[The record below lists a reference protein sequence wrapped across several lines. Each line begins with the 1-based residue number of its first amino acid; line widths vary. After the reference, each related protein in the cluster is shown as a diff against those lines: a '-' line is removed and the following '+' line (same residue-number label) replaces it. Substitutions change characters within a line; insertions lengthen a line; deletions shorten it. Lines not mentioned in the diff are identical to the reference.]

1 MRHFSFLSLALA
13 LAISAAPALAQ
24 EFKAGDIVIENP
36 WTRATPKGAEVGSGY
51 LMIQN
56 KGAAPDRL
64 TGGTADFATVEL
76 HQMTSENGV
85 SQMRELKD
93 GLTIPAHGSVTLSP
107 GGYHLMFT
115 HLGHPLTK
123 GESVKATFTFEHA
136 GPLEVEFKVMGV
148 GAAGTGGMKGM
159 DSMKG
164 MKM

>member
-36 WTRATPKGAEVGSGY
+36 WARATPKGAEVGSGY

-64 TGGTADFATVEL
+64 TGGTTDFAAVEV
-76 HQMTSENGV
+76 HQMTSANGV

-93 GLTIPAHGSVTLSP
+93 GLTIPAHSSVTLSP

-115 HLGHPLTK
+115 HLAHPLTK
-123 GESVKATFTFEHA
+123 GESVKATFNFEHA

-159 DSMKG
+159 DNMKG